1 VLDGKKV
8 RIGFENNT
16 KLDPFSESEEIR
28 KQLEDMSQIPD
39 KDNSENKKSVQS
51 EFSLNLT
58 L

>member
-1 VLDGKKV
+1 MLDGKKV